1 MIETAD
7 KTDVF
12 LSGLNDEDLEKS
24 WEEARANTRTAKRKA
39 FLRKVPILVAA
50 ILVLSLVPIGITIG
64 IRNNGKN
71 NGIFTEF
78 QEKIAALGTVVT
90 DSSMAN
96 AAYVRIGD
104 HVAMYG
110 ILPVTEDLSSY
121 LGDLFQEGPSSLNMA
136 ASGISGNEDCLNSC
150 DCSWYRLKGVRNLK
164 YLLRKD
170 SEGNLTA
177 WRFGLFMSFQEGSWR
192 KLFPENVEKEAEYG
206 YQERLE
212 VLCQASD
219 AKDVVR
225 IEVLPSGASFAARSL
240 PYDEQKEYAGEIGTK
255 TIEDRSTITEILEI
269 LKGMKDVPG
278 TADEILKHLNI
289 FRSEKVKE
297 IVEACYLA
305 GELGPVTRYERN
317 VRLVFSDGS
326 SDLLNY
332 TAVSGAFSYDG
343 QPCIELGNVEM
354 LRINELLGID
364 TEWALPDD
372 FGKAETPDDQ
382 EPAGTPSDLWS
393 DYNAGCYETPA
404 GTVVVCV
411 KHGGE
416 SYAEEITAYNL
427 KISYGNS
434 TMPAQVRYVK
444 YSRAEQIA
452 AVNALAK
459 QMRDPD
465 SGTGYAYGISGFG
478 VSEVY
483 NKVNVYLYDFNEENI
498 AAILSAVEDPD
509 MIQFVYSGYTWI
521 QDT

>member
-39 FLRKVPILVAA
+39 FLRKVPILAA
-50 ILVLSLVPIGITIG
+50 AVLVLSLVPIGITIG

-78 QEKIAALGTVVT
+78 QEKIAALGPVAT

-136 ASGISGNEDCLNSC
+136 ASGISGNEDCMNSC
-150 DCSWYRLKGVRNLK
+150 DCSWYRLKGVRNLR

-177 WRFGLFMSFQEGSWR
+177 WRFGLFMSSQEGSWR
-192 KLFPENVEKEAEYG
+192 KLFQENVEKEPEYG
-206 YQERLE
+206 YRERLE
-212 VLCQASD
+212 VLCQAVD
-219 AKDVVR
+219 AKDIVR
-225 IEVLPSGASFAARSL
+225 IDVLPSESSFAASSM
-240 PYDEQKEYAGEIGTK
+240 PYSEGKEYTDEIGTK
-255 TIEDRSTITEILEI
+255 TIEDRRTITEILEI
-269 LKGMKDVPG
+269 MKGMKDVPG
-278 TADEILKHLNI
+278 TEDEILKHLNI
-289 FRSEKVKE
+289 FRSEKVKD
-297 IVEACYLA
+297 IVETCYLS
-305 GELGPVTRYERN
+305 GELGPVTCYERN

-326 SDLLNY
+326 SDLLSY
-332 TAVSGAFSYDG
+332 TAVSGAFSYNG
-343 QPCIELGNVEM
+343 QKCIELSDGEM
-354 LRINELLGID
+354 QRINELLGID
-364 TEWALPDD
+364 TDWDLPDD
-372 FGKAETPDDQ
+372 FGKTEAPDEQ
-382 EPAGTPSDLWS
+382 EQDGTPSDLWS
-393 DYNAGCYETPA
+393 DYDAGCYETPA

-411 KHGGE
+411 KRGGE
-416 SYAEEITAYNL
+416 AYADEITAYHL
-427 KISYGNS
+427 KDSYNKS
-434 TMPAQVRYVK
+434 PMPVQVRYVK

-483 NKVNVYLYDFNEENI
+483 NKVNVYLYDFSEENI
-498 AAILSAVEDPD
+498 AAILAAAEDPD
-509 MIQFVYSGYTWI
+509 MVQFVYSGYAWI

>member
-1 MIETAD
+1 MIETAE

-12 LSGLNDEDLEKS
+12 LSGLNDEDLERS

-39 FLRKVPILVAA
+39 FLRKVPILAA
-50 ILVLSLVPIGITIG
+50 AVLVLSLVVTGITLG
-64 IRNNGKN
+64 IRTNGRNNKT
-71 NGIFTEF
+71 FTEF
-78 QEKIAALGTVVT
+78 QEKIAALGHVAT
-90 DSSMAN
+90 DSSIAN

-104 HVAMYG
+104 HVAMYD

-170 SEGNLTA
+170 SEDNLTA

-212 VLCQASD
+212 VLCQAND

-225 IEVLPSGASFAARSL
+225 IEVLPSGASFAAWSL

-354 LRINELLGID
+354 LRINEFLGID

-382 EPAGTPSDLWS
+382 EPAGTPSALWS

-452 AVNALAK
+452 AANALTK
-459 QMRDPD
+459 QMRDSS
-465 SGTGYAYGISGFG
+465 SGTGYAYGISAFG

-509 MIQFVYSGYTWI
+509 MIQFVYSGYMWI

>member
-1 MIETAD
+1 MTSTGKVD
-7 KTDVF
+7 NF
-12 LSGLNDEDLEKS
+12 LSGLNDEMIERS
-24 WEEARANTRTAKRKA
+24 WEEARANTRMTKRKA
-39 FLRKVPILVAA
+39 FLRKAPMLAA
-50 ILVLSLVPIGITIG
+50 AVLLLALVPVGVTLGIANNK
-64 IRNNGKN
+64 RNSET
-71 NGIFTEF
+71 FTAF
-78 QEKIAALGTVVT
+78 QGKIASLGSYVT
-90 DSSMAN
+90 NTTMEN

-104 HVAMYG
+104 HVAMYDR
-110 ILPVTEDLSSY
+110 LPLDEEDLPAY
-121 LGDLFQEGPSSLNMA
+121 LGELYSKGPSSDLFA
-136 ASGISGNEDCLNSC
+136 LIIPGEEDCLNSC
-150 DCSWYRLKGVRNLK
+150 DCSWYRLKGVRNLQ

-170 SEGNLTA
+170 AEGNLTA
-177 WRFGLFMSFQEGSWR
+177 WRFGLFMSSQEGSWR
-192 KLFPENVEKEAEYG
+192 KLFQENVEKEPEYG
-206 YQERLE
+206 YKERLE

-240 PYDEQKEYAGEIGTK
+240 PYDEQKECAGEIGTK

-278 TADEILKHLNI
+278 TEDEILRHLNI

-332 TAVSGAFSYDG
+332 TAVSGAFSYNG
-343 QPCIELGNVEM
+343 QKCIELSDGEM
-354 LRINELLGID
+354 QRINELLGID
-364 TEWALPDD
+364 TDWDLPDD
-372 FGKAETPDDQ
+372 FGKTEAPDEQ
-382 EPAGTPSDLWS
+382 EQDGTPSDLWS
-393 DYNAGCYETPA
+393 DYAAGCYETPA

-411 KHGGE
+411 KRGGE
-416 SYAEEITAYNL
+416 AYADEITAYHL
-427 KISYGNS
+427 KDSYNNS
-434 TMPAQVRYVK
+434 PMPVQVRYVK

-483 NKVNVYLYDFNEENI
+483 NKVNVYLYDFSEENI
-498 AAILSAVEDPD
+498 AAILAAAEDPD
-509 MIQFVYSGYTWI
+509 MVQFVYSGYAWI
-521 QDT
+521 QDD